1 MHPFAHAT
9 THPQRPFDKTWIGKE
24 KRRRDLL
31 ADLLGIIQSHG
42 WRKFGC
48 ILPLQSFLMIS
59 DGSREQFVPKQIVL
73 CARLLWA
80 ELEVWRKESKFK
92 RPSEMIFEQGDDGK
106 GALIKAM
113 EDITGQTPM
122 FRHKRDDKAKDITAF
137 TPLQASDV
145 LAYEIQKLT
154 TAEGKPIGEVT
165 FRFPYAELEKM
176 PGDIRV
182 LRSQGAGL
190 IDEWMKVQKYFD
202 DNPLPKP
209 TVQ

>member
-1 MHPFAHAT
+1 
-9 THPQRPFDKTWIGKE
+9 
-24 KRRRDLL
+24 
-31 ADLLGIIQSHG
+31 
-42 WRKFGC
+42 
-48 ILPLQSFLMIS
+48 
-59 DGSREQFVPKQIVL
+59 
-73 CARLLWA
+73 
-80 ELEVWRKESKFK
+80 
-92 RPSEMIFEQGDDGK
+92 MIFEQGDDGK